1 MSENEN
7 NEKEATK
14 RALTRRKWSYRIV
27 SIIVILISIK
37 ICIAGHW
44 EDIPVSFATVVLIIG
59 VAIWMLGSPGDYNSG
74 DNGVIMI
81 TMEEPKKIEDIYEA
95 YRKIETPIGSCYLG
109 KITTMKQQAL
119 IWGPNSEGE
128 YLYFWL
134 NDSGIVGYLGYSGL
148 DGLISKHITEPDF
161 PIKEVPE
168 ANKDIANKNIEEKNI
183 EYKDIADNVTENNAV
198 EENVIGENTTEDR
211 KAEVK
216 NVVYPVGIWTV
227 QTQLHDSLKFYAEMG
242 QALPLPDVQP
252 AYEQE
257 IKEFEESDSD
267 KE

>member
-27 SIIVILISIK
+27 SIIVILISIR

-59 VAIWMLGSPGDYNSG
+59 VAIWMLGSPADYNHG

-95 YRKIETPIGSCYLG
+95 YRKIETTIGSCYLG

-168 ANKDIANKNIEEKNI
+168 ANKDIVN
-183 EYKDIADNVTENNAV
+183 
-198 EENVIGENTTEDR
+198 
-211 KAEVK
+211 
-216 NVVYPVGIWTV
+216 YPVSIWTV
-227 QTQLHDSLKFYAEMG
+227 QAQLHESLKFYTEMG

-257 IKEFEESDSD
+257 IKEFEKSDSD
-267 KE
+267 EE

>member
-59 VAIWMLGSPGDYNSG
+59 VAIWMLGSPGDYNPG

-95 YRKIETPIGSCYLG
+95 YRKIETPLGSCYLG

-168 ANKDIANKNIEEKNI
+168 ANKNIAN
-183 EYKDIADNVTENNAV
+183 
-198 EENVIGENTTEDR
+198 
-211 KAEVK
+211 
-216 NVVYPVGIWTV
+216 YPVSIWTV

-257 IKEFEESDSD
+257 IKEFEKSDSD
-267 KE
+267 EE

>member
-27 SIIVILISIK
+27 SIIVILISIR

-59 VAIWMLGSPGDYNSG
+59 VAIWMLGSPSDYNPG

-161 PIKEVPE
+161 PIKEV
-168 ANKDIANKNIEEKNI
+168 
-183 EYKDIADNVTENNAV
+183 TENNAV
-198 EENVIGENTTEDR
+198 EENVIGENTTED
-211 KAEVK
+211 KEAEVK
-216 NVVYPVGIWTV
+216 NVVYPVSIWTV

-267 KE
+267 EG

>member
-1 MSENEN
+1 
-7 NEKEATK
+7 
-14 RALTRRKWSYRIV
+14 
-27 SIIVILISIK
+27 
-37 ICIAGHW
+37 
-44 EDIPVSFATVVLIIG
+44 
-59 VAIWMLGSPGDYNSG
+59 
-74 DNGVIMI
+74 
-81 TMEEPKKIEDIYEA
+81 
-95 YRKIETPIGSCYLG
+95 
-109 KITTMKQQAL
+109 MKQQAL

-168 ANKDIANKNIEEKNI
+168 ANKNIEEKNI
-183 EYKDIADNVTENNAV
+183 EYKDIVDNVTENNAA

-211 KAEVK
+211 EKEVK
-216 NVVYPVGIWTV
+216 NAIYPVSIWTV

-257 IKEFEESDSD
+257 IKEFEESNSD
-267 KE
+267 EG

>member
-59 VAIWMLGSPGDYNSG
+59 IAIWMLGSPGDYNVG

-95 YRKIETPIGSCYLG
+95 YRKIETPLGSCYLG
-109 KITTMKQQAL
+109 KITTMKQHAL

-161 PIKEVPE
+161 PIQEVSGE
-168 ANKDIANKNIEEKNI
+168 NKDIANKNIEDKNI
-183 EYKDIADNVTENNAV
+183 ENKDIVDNVTENNVA

-211 KAEVK
+211 EAEVK
-216 NVVYPVGIWTV
+216 NAVYPVSIWTV

-267 KE
+267 EE

>member
-59 VAIWMLGSPGDYNSG
+59 VAIWMLGSPGDYNLG

-95 YRKIETPIGSCYLG
+95 YRKIETPLGSCYLG

-168 ANKDIANKNIEEKNI
+168 ANKDI
-183 EYKDIADNVTENNAV
+183 
-198 EENVIGENTTEDR
+198 VI
-211 KAEVK
+211 
-216 NVVYPVGIWTV
+216 YPVSIWTV

-257 IKEFEESDSD
+257 IKEFEESNSD
-267 KE
+267 EG

>member
-59 VAIWMLGSPGDYNSG
+59 VAIWMLGSPGDYNVG

-81 TMEEPKKIEDIYEA
+81 TMEEPKKIEEIYEA
-95 YRKIETPIGSCYLG
+95 YRKIETPLGSCYLG
-109 KITTMKQQAL
+109 KITTMKQHAL

-161 PIKEVPE
+161 PIKEVSE
-168 ANKDIANKNIEEKNI
+168 ANKDIV
-183 EYKDIADNVTENNAV
+183 DNVTENNAA

-211 KAEVK
+211 EAEVK
-216 NVVYPVGIWTV
+216 NAVYPVSIWTV
-227 QTQLHDSLKFYAEMG
+227 QAQLHDSLKFYAEMG

-257 IKEFEESDSD
+257 IKEFEKSDSD
-267 KE
+267 EE

>member
-14 RALTRRKWSYRIV
+14 RALIRRKWSYRIV

-59 VAIWMLGSPGDYNSG
+59 VAIWMLGSPGDYNVG

-95 YRKIETPIGSCYLG
+95 YRKIETPLGSCYLG
-109 KITTMKQQAL
+109 KITTMKQHAL

-148 DGLISKHITEPDF
+148 DGLISKHINEPDF
-161 PIKEVPE
+161 PIQEASE
-168 ANKDIANKNIEEKNI
+168 ANKD
-183 EYKDIADNVTENNAV
+183 
-198 EENVIGENTTEDR
+198 
-211 KAEVK
+211 
-216 NVVYPVGIWTV
+216 VVYPVSIWTV

-267 KE
+267 KG

>member
-95 YRKIETPIGSCYLG
+95 YRKLETPLGSCYLG

-134 NDSGIVGYLGYSGL
+134 NDSGIVGYLGYFGL

-168 ANKDIANKNIEEKNI
+168 ANKDIVN
-183 EYKDIADNVTENNAV
+183 
-198 EENVIGENTTEDR
+198 
-211 KAEVK
+211 
-216 NVVYPVGIWTV
+216 YPVSIWTV
-227 QTQLHDSLKFYAEMG
+227 QAQLHDSLKFYTEMG

-257 IKEFEESDSD
+257 IKEFEESNSD
-267 KE
+267 EG

>member
-59 VAIWMLGSPGDYNSG
+59 VAIWMLGSPGDYNHG

-168 ANKDIANKNIEEKNI
+168 ANKDIVN
-183 EYKDIADNVTENNAV
+183 
-198 EENVIGENTTEDR
+198 
-211 KAEVK
+211 
-216 NVVYPVGIWTV
+216 YPVSIWTV
-227 QTQLHDSLKFYAEMG
+227 QAQLHDSLKFYAEMG

>member
-27 SIIVILISIK
+27 SIIVILISIR

-59 VAIWMLGSPGDYNSG
+59 VAIWMLGSPSDYNPG

-95 YRKIETPIGSCYLG
+95 YRKLETPLGSCYLG

-168 ANKDIANKNIEEKNI
+168 ANKDI
-183 EYKDIADNVTENNAV
+183 
-198 EENVIGENTTEDR
+198 VI
-211 KAEVK
+211 
-216 NVVYPVGIWTV
+216 YPVSIWTV

-242 QALPLPDVQP
+242 QALPLPDVHP
-252 AYEQE
+252 IYEQE
-257 IKEFEESDSD
+257 IKEFEESNSD
-267 KE
+267 EG